1 MSTSVKDPEQATTS
15 GAPARRG
22 PSLLVRMVLRRL
34 AVSVVV
40 LWIVSVLV
48 FVATLLLPGDPARA
62 ILGQQATPERV
73 AALSQRLGLDLP
85 VWQRYL
91 DWLGGVLTGDL
102 GFSAATEGPVSELL
116 AGKLVSSGLLLLLTA
131 VISTPVAL
139 ALGTYSAVRRGR
151 PGDSAVSGVSL
162 VLAALPEFVIGVLLV
177 VLLSTSVFR
186 LLPSVTLSRPG
197 EPVWSQ
203 PGQLVLPVLT
213 LALVVIPYVIR
224 MTRTTLSEAL
234 DGGFVE
240 MARLKGLPER
250 TVVLRH
256 AVPHT
261 VGPIAQVLAMQL
273 AWLAGGVVVVE
284 FLFRYP
290 GIGQALI
297 DAVATRDVQVVQA
310 ITLII
315 AAFYV
320 LVNLAADLVGIVA
333 DPRIRTGGAR

>member
-1 MSTSVKDPEQATTS
+1 MTTSVQDPA
-15 GAPARRG
+15 APSPGPVRGG
-22 PSLLVRMVLRRL
+22 PSLLVRMVARRL
-34 AVSVVV
+34 AVSVLV
-40 LWIVSVLV
+40 LWVVSVLV
-48 FVATLLLPGDPARA
+48 FLATLLLPGDPARA
-62 ILGQQATPERV
+62 ILGAQATPERV
-73 AALSQRLGLDLP
+73 AALSARLGLDLP

-102 GFSAATEGPVSELL
+102 GFSAATQGPVSELL
-116 AGKLVSSGLLLLLTA
+116 AGKLVASGLLLVLTA
-131 VISTPVAL
+131 VLSTPVAL
-139 ALGTYSAVRRGR
+139 ALGTYSAVRRDR
-151 PGDSAVSGVSL
+151 AGDSAVSGVSL

-177 VLLSTSVFR
+177 VLLSTSVLR

-203 PGQLVLPVLT
+203 PAQLVLPVLT
-213 LALVVIPYVIR
+213 LALVVIPYVVR
-224 MTRTTLSEAL
+224 MTRATLSEAL

-290 GIGQALI
+290 GVGQALI
-297 DAVATRDVQVVQA
+297 DAVGTRNVQVVQA

-333 DPRIRTGGAR
+333 DPRIRTGGTR

>member
-1 MSTSVKDPEQATTS
+1 MTAVSVTADRTSSP
-15 GAPARRG
+15 
-22 PSLLVRMVLRRL
+22 LVRMIGKRL
-34 AVSVVV
+34 
-40 LWIVSVLV
+40 LVSVLV
-48 FVATLLLPGDPARA
+48 LFVVSLLVFGATLLLPGDPARA
-62 ILGQQATPERV
+62 ILGPQATPERV
-73 AALSQRLGLDLP
+73 AALTQQLGLDRP
-85 VWQRYL
+85 VWERYL

-102 GFSAATEGPVSELL
+102 GYSAATQGPVSDLL
-116 AGKLVSSGLLLLLTA
+116 AGRLGASGLLLVITA
-131 VISTPVAL
+131 VISTPIAF
-139 ALGTYSAVRRGR
+139 ALGTWAAVRRGTR
-151 PGDSAVSGVSL
+151 TDSVLSGISL

-186 LLPSVTLSRPG
+186 VLPSVTIARPG
-197 EPVWSQ
+197 EPVWTR
-203 PGQLVLPVLT
+203 PEQLVLPVLT

-224 MTRTTLSEAL
+224 MTRATLSEAL
-234 DGGFVE
+234 DAGFVE

-250 TVVLRH
+250 TVLLRH

-261 VGPIAQVLAMQL
+261 IGPVAQVVALQL

-297 DAVATRDVQVVQA
+297 DAVANRDVEVVQA
-310 ITLII
+310 ITMII

-320 LVNLAADLVGIVA
+320 LVNLAADVAGMLA